1 MHACGHDFHT
11 ASILGTAFLL
21 NERKHEL
28 KGTVRFIHQR
38 AFFQTDRADGEVR
51 FVMHAE
57 YRRYTVKRAGF
68 NDLST

>member
-28 KGTVRFIHQR
+28 KGSASMSALT
-38 AFFQTDRADGEVR
+38 AMTGPL
-51 FVMHAE
+51 
-57 YRRYTVKRAGF
+57 
-68 NDLST
+68 LSPLISAITPV